1 VDPTDV
7 LVRDQR
13 KRWASCDD
21 SGVLR
26 FNWRVIQAPMRLVD
40 YVVAHEL
47 VHLRHREHTAAFWA
61 RLGVVMPDYEAR
73 KEALRRLGPRLQWG

>member
-1 VDPTDV
+1 V

-13 KRWASCDD
+13 KRWGSAD
-21 SGVLR
+21 SAGNVR

-47 VHLRHREHTAAFWA
+47 VHLRHPEHNRDFWA
-61 RLGVVMPDYEAR
+61 VLGSVMSDYEER
-73 KEALRRLGPRLQWG
+73 RERLRQLGRVMTW